1 MALKPSYDAESEVPE
16 GLREHYQAGAD
27 GKFVLQLDEES
38 VNAGFKVENV
48 SGLSSALQAERD
60 AVRQLKDSLK
70 RFDPIKDLDLSGDQI
85 KSALDENA
93 RLKTSESEQVRTL
106 NARLEE
112 TRANR
117 DKAIREASTLLEQQ
131 RDAAVRILK
140 REMVDNALRN
150 EVIALG
156 GNPKWVLGHLSGQ
169 IGTTLDWDNQDSP
182 LKVFVKDINGN
193 PRLKADASPFGLGD
207 LVAENSEDPDFR
219 DAYAQKPTP
228 GPGGR
233 PIQPINRGGAISEE
247 AAMGLSDEDFQKAIK
262 EGRIGR

>member
-1 MALKPSYDAESEVPE
+1 MALPHQYASQSEVPE
-16 GLREHYQAGAD
+16 ALREHYVEGDDGVYTLALTDESQA
-27 GKFVLQLDEES
+27 
-38 VNAGFKVENV
+38 AGYRIENV

-60 AVRQLKDSLK
+60 SVRQLKDSLK

-93 RLKTSESEQVRTL
+93 RLKTSESEQVKTL

-117 DKAIREASTLLEQQ
+117 DKAVREASQPIERQ
-131 RDAAVRILK
+131 RDAVVRALQ

-150 EVIALG
+150 EVQDLG

-169 IGTTLDWDNQDSP
+169 IGTALDWDNEDSP

-193 PRLKADASPFGLGD
+193 PRLKADASPFGLSD
-207 LVAENSEDPDFR
+207 LVKENSEDPEFS
-219 DAYAQKPTP
+219 DAYAKTPTP

-233 PIQPINRGGAISEE
+233 PIQPIHRSGAISEE
-247 AAMGLSDEDFQKAIK
+247 AAMSLSDEDFQKAIK